1 MNWRSN
7 KKFSV
12 ALLQAN
18 VNLQK
23 NGLTVKKKSKKKCK
37 KNENPNIQKSKKNQ
51 KKNLKRNLCEII
63 AIIKDT
69 KKNVRY

>member
-18 VNLQK
+18 VNFQK
-23 NGLTVKKKSKKKCK
+23 NRLTVKNQKK
-37 KNENPNIQKSKKNQ
+37 KNENPNIQKPEKIKKIH
-51 KKNLKRNLCEII
+51 KRNLCE
-63 AIIKDT
+63 
-69 KKNVRY
+69 RS